1 MSIKKLGYKVSNKA
15 INEGI
20 YNTVWPGRLEK
31 GFLKNIPVYLDGA
44 HNVAGAEKIADF
56 FKNNLINRWLILGM
70 LNNKDLY
77 NYLIILKKII
87 VGVIAIKIPGEKN
100 SFLSNEIAIACKKI
114 NIKCI
119 QKKVSVKL
127 ISAY

>member
-1 MSIKKLGYKVSNKA
+1 MS
-15 INEGI
+15 
-20 YNTVWPGRLEK
+20 
-31 GFLKNIPVYLDGA
+31 
-44 HNVAGAEKIADF
+44 

-70 LNNKDLY
+70 LKNKDLY

-119 QKKVSVKL
+119 EKKS
-127 ISAY
+127 ISETNKCLLNELRPQEIIISGSLYLVGKVRNLYV